1 MSTLAVIWRT
11 AGLLLAT
18 SADSILEVLPPLYCS
33 PTAAVPDWVR
43 GLFTYR
49 GRLIPL
55 VDSARLLGA
64 STAPDRMVN
73 RVLVV
78 RVSSHHGD
86 STIDWPVGLWVE
98 NVLELERIDF
108 TGASTGAGDV
118 ANRHPGFATDAG
130 RFLGPVAQTE
140 WGQVQLVNP
149 AEIFSDEQVR
159 VLTERLTESDGVAA

>member
-55 VDSARLLGA
+55 VDSALRAQARMGPNDDGLQPNLFHKVHYYLIPKVPLDGIA
-64 STAPDRMVN
+64 SIKV
-73 RVLVV
+73 
-78 RVSSHHGD
+78 
-86 STIDWPVGLWVE
+86 
-98 NVLELERIDF
+98 
-108 TGASTGAGDV
+108 
-118 ANRHPGFATDAG
+118 
-130 RFLGPVAQTE
+130 
-140 WGQVQLVNP
+140 
-149 AEIFSDEQVR
+149 
-159 VLTERLTESDGVAA
+159 